1 MLLCIHDHHDARS
14 MIARAILAPKQ
25 LQKFLFCHMETGFV
39 GAVRLV
45 KAGIPEPHS
54 TPILITRTGW
64 LCRRGMINTV

>member
-25 LQKFLFCHMETGFV
+25 LQKVLFCHMETGFV

-54 TPILITRTGW
+54 NSHFNYAHGLAMQAW
-64 LCRRGMINTV
+64 YD